1 MRLLGYVRVSTQDQ
15 ARGGV
20 SVRQQPERLQ
30 TYCTLHGHQLVGVL
44 ADDGVSAGKPLG
56 SRPAGAELLQ
66 RLRDREVDGVVTT
79 HLDRMFRR
87 ASDGFT
93 FLEQVVERRGVTL
106 HVVEQ
111 AVDTSTPGGWLN
123 AAMQL
128 VSAEYERRMDI
139 HRATVCNAA
148 LRAQGRVYGGVPYGC
163 VERGGRLFRDPVN
176 WPRRDAIVRNLR
188 GGMSVRMQQAA
199 LADLGIRSPT
209 GKARWSLN
217 TLWTLQNLHDELA
230 RLPFATQAGAAPAAT
245 DETGVSHVTRLN

>member
-1 MRLLGYVRVSTQDQ
+1 MRLIGYARVSTDDQ
-15 ARGGV
+15 KRHGI
-20 SVRQQPERLQ
+20 SVHQQPERLQ
-30 TYCTLHGHQLVGVL
+30 RYCTLTGHQLVATLV
-44 ADDGVSAGKPLG
+44 DDGVSAGKPLG
-56 SRPAGAELLQ
+56 ARPAGAELLQ
-66 RLRDREVDGVVTT
+66 RLREREVDGVVTT

-87 ASDGFT
+87 ASDGFY

-139 HRATVCNAA
+139 HRATVCNAT

-163 VERGGRLFRDPVN
+163 VERDGHLFRDPLA
-176 WPRRDAIVRNLR
+176 WARREMIVRNLR
-188 GGMSVRMQQAA
+188 GGLSVRMQQAA

-209 GKARWSLN
+209 GKARWALN
-217 TLWTLQNLHDELA
+217 TLWALQNLHDELA
-230 RLPFATQAGAAPAAT
+230 RLPFVAQPAAAPSAT
-245 DETGVSHVTRLN
+245 DESGVSHATRLN

>member
-1 MRLLGYVRVSTQDQ
+1 MRLLGYVRVSTADQ
-15 ARGGV
+15 ARDGV

-30 TYCTLHGHQLVGVL
+30 TYCRLHDHELVGML
-44 ADDGVSAGKPLG
+44 MDDGISAGKPLG
-56 SRPAGAELLQ
+56 NRPAGAELLQ
-66 RLRDREVDGVVTT
+66 RLRAREVDGVVTT

-87 ASDGFT
+87 ASDGFG

-111 AVDTSTPGGWLN
+111 AVDTSTPGGWMC

-148 LRAQGRVYGGVPYGC
+148 LREQGRVYGGVPYGC
-163 VERGGRLFRDPVN
+163 VERAGHLFREPLA
-176 WPRRDAIVRNLR
+176 WARREMIVRNLR
-188 GGMSVRMQQAA
+188 GGLSVRMQQAA

-209 GKARWSLN
+209 GKARWALN
-217 TLWTLQNLHDELA
+217 TLWALQNLHDELA
-230 RLPFATQAGAAPAAT
+230 RLPFVAQPAVATGAT
-245 DETGVSHVTRLN
+245 DETGVSHATRLN